1 VEEPVSTRQE
11 NAEHALDSEHTRGK
25 KEPFLARV
33 KRGSP
38 FFNPPRTLA
47 PATRRQPGFPW

>member
-1 VEEPVSTRQE
+1 VEQPVSSREE
-11 NAEHALDSEHTRGK
+11 NAAHALDSEHTRGK

-38 FFNPPRTLA
+38 FFNPPRKRASL
-47 PATRRQPGFPW
+47 TRSQAGFPW

>member
-1 VEEPVSTRQE
+1 VEQPVSSREE
-11 NAEHALDSEHTRGK
+11 NAAHALDSEHTRGK

-38 FFNPPRTLA
+38 FFNALG
-47 PATRRQPGFPW
+47 TRASLPHSQAGFPW